1 MNKNRTVTILRSTRF
16 ELNRRIP
23 SLTLEGVWLKEY
35 GFQPGD
41 RVEVRDCG
49 DGILLVRKV
58 GSVVDGQ

>member
-1 MNKNRTVTILRSTRF
+1 MIKNRTMTILRSTRF
-16 ELNRRIP
+16 ELSRRIP

-49 DGILLVRKV
+49 DGILLLRKV
-58 GSVVDGQ
+58 GSVIDGQ

>member
-1 MNKNRTVTILRSTRF
+1 MNKNRIVTILKSTRF
-16 ELNRRIP
+16 ELSRRIP

-41 RVEVRDCG
+41 KVEVHDCG

-58 GSVVDGQ
+58 GSVVDER

>member
-16 ELNRRIP
+16 ELKRRIP